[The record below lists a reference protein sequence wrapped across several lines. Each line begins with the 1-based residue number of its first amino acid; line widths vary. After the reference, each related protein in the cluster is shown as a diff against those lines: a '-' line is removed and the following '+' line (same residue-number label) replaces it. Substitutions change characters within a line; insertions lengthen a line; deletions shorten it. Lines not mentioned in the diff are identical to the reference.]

1 MKRRETSHART
12 HKTFPTLLIGKLMIV
27 ALALA
32 IVIWLSFRA
41 VLPTRS
47 TATTHN
53 SPTPTPSQDTIRF
66 ATNAET
72 PVAGAKEV
80 KVTLAEFS
88 VTSTATDFHT
98 GIPYYFVITNSGQQV
113 HEFMIMPVK
122 PDGSPEPP
130 GVQYNAKLIEIE
142 QIAPGST
149 VYINFVF
156 LPSKAGRYEIACQ
169 MRGHYQAGMKLP
181 IVVTR

>member
-1 MKRRETSHART
+1 MSK
-12 HKTFPTLLIGKLMIV
+12 LLIV
-27 ALALA
+27 ALALV
-32 IVIWLSFRA
+32 IVTWLGFRA
-41 VLPTRS
+41 ALPTHS
-47 TATTHN
+47 TTTTHN
-53 SPTPTPSQDTIRF
+53 TPTPTPPQDTISF

-88 VTSTATDFHT
+88 VKSTATLFHT
-98 GIPYYFVITNSGQQV
+98 GIPYYFVVTNSGQQV

-130 GVQYNAKLIEIE
+130 DVQYNDKLIEIE
-142 QIAPGST
+142 QIAAGST
-149 VYINFVF
+149 LYINFVF

-181 IVVTR
+181 IVVSR

>member
-1 MKRRETSHART
+1 MS
-12 HKTFPTLLIGKLMIV
+12 KLMIV

-41 VLPTRS
+41 ALPTHS
-47 TATTHN
+47 TTTAQN
-53 SPTPTPSQDTIRF
+53 TPPPTEADTINF
-66 ATNAET
+66 AQIDET
-72 PVAGAKEV
+72 PVAGAQEV

-88 VTSTATDFHT
+88 VKSTLKIFRT
-98 GIPYYFVITNSGQQV
+98 GIPYYFVVTNSGQQV

-130 GVQYNAKLIEIE
+130 DVQYNDKLIEIE

-149 VYINFVF
+149 LYINFVF

>member
-1 MKRRETSHART
+1 MSK
-12 HKTFPTLLIGKLMIV
+12 LLIV
-27 ALALA
+27 ALALLV
-32 IVIWLSFRA
+32 VIWLSFRA
-41 VLPTRS
+41 ALPTHS
-47 TATTHN
+47 TTTTQN
-53 SPTPTPSQDTIRF
+53 TPTPTEADTIHF
-66 ATNAET
+66 AQIDET

-88 VTSTATDFHT
+88 VKSTATVFRT
-98 GIPYYFVITNSGQQV
+98 GVPYYFVVTNSGQQV

-130 GVQYNAKLIEIE
+130 DVQYNDKLIEVE

-149 VYINFVF
+149 LYINFVF

-181 IVVTR
+181 IVVTH